1 MTDTFLVPSYFI
13 SYFRHHSVHSVHQ
26 LNFWIIKSQLLRNK
40 THDVCL
46 CVMCLLCDVCDVY
59 GGDEATLSREV
70 CVSQVHTV
78 CSWQGVEGR
87 LLTLF
92 YYYILT
98 FLIFSFFFFLYQTP
112 QRPDGWQTWIA
123 FYFWSSPKWPLISL
137 FYQSTRIYCRREGKK
152 KKGGEL
158 EREGGGRERR
168 LRWKKMREK
177 GWINCTAL
185 KKINKIYCHHHK

>member
-1 MTDTFLVPSYFI
+1 MYRMINRTIEQQNNRCIEWKIDTFLVPSYFI
-13 SYFRHHSVHSVHQ
+13 SYFRHHSVHSVQQ

-152 KKGGEL
+152 K
-158 EREGGGRERR
+158 
-168 LRWKKMREK
+168 
-177 GWINCTAL
+177 
-185 KKINKIYCHHHK
+185 